1 MGNLKSPKCP
11 LGRFAG
17 FWLCTGGWELSEKLL
32 ETEGALALLC
42 GFKQQRVTGR
52 RILSKEQGL
61 SLKIFSS
68 FVVGE
73 AGDLSWESLKG
84 RGGFPAAFQ
93 NLGDQCLPSFQ

>member
-1 MGNLKSPKCP
+1 MGDL
-11 LGRFAG
+11 LGSGFAREAG
-17 FWLCTGGWELSEKLL
+17 ELSEKLL
-32 ETEGALALLC
+32 ETEGALALFC

-52 RILSKEQGL
+52 RILSKEQSL